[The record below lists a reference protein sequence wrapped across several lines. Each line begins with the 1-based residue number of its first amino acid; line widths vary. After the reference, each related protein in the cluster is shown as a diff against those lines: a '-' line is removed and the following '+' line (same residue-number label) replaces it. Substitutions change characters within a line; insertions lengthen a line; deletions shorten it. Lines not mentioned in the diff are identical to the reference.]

1 MWPFLVA
8 IVAILS
14 SMILKLSK
22 DRAQSTAAGGRSLN
36 EITQRLETI
45 EADRDRLRAR
55 VEALE
60 AIVTDE
66 DFELEREAR
75 ALLAQRGTDAPTART
90 SPGRLDLDLGEREP
104 GDTTTPRQRTR

>member
-14 SMILKLSK
+14 SALVKISR
-22 DRAQSTAAGGRSLN
+22 DRAQTDAAQGRQLRDVLD
-36 EITQRLETI
+36 RLDAV
-45 EADRDRLRAR
+45 EADRDRLRTR

-66 DFELEREAR
+66 DYDLDREAR
-75 ALLAQRGTDAPTART
+75 ALLGRTGAPPVEAPRLPLDPEDPDPLDDAPA
-90 SPGRLDLDLGEREP
+90 
-104 GDTTTPRQRTR
+104 PRSRTR